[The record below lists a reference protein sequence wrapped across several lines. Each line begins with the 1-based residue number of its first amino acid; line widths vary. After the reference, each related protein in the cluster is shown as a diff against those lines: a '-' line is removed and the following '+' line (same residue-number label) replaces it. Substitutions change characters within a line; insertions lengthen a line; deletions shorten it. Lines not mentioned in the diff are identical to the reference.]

1 MNAEGNRK
9 YTHYWGDTA
18 GKLPVTLSIM
28 RPLGVGEFIRKSLES
43 FSFAQKIVEDG
54 EFGGSARRVTD
65 PYLSH
70 AWVNIAVGLL
80 MRNIGRADFRIKR
93 NGEFVSSGPVC
104 DLFREATPGMS
115 RFDLWKQTSAW
126 WFLEGEA
133 FWYYGERYGGG
144 IPEEIQI
151 LNPRRMRHWV
161 ERDKVRR
168 WYYAT
173 DWGMVPILP
182 DEIIHFKEWNP
193 WNPHRGINPLIPLSL
208 EIEQDFHANR
218 ANTDLLRNDA
228 IPQGLLKTDQTLRP
242 DEADQLEERWERK
255 YGRNGRRRKVAVL
268 GKGTEFQN
276 LSFSPEVVKFFE
288 LKRWNL
294 YTILAKYG
302 IPPRVANVQDRQ
314 APLSG
319 KDTEEQHAAFWK
331 YTIVPVLKNFEQIL
345 EAQFFVRFALKE
357 RGVFD
362 LSAIPELQESEDAQ
376 SKRDVAEIQSGLKTI
391 NEVLA
396 ARGEETKR
404 WGDIWYR
411 PKNLIPTTGDEKT
424 PTKDNTRSMRS

>member
-1 MNAEGNRK
+1 M
-9 YTHYWGDTA
+9 
-18 GKLPVTLSIM
+18 KLGS
-28 RPLGVGEFIRKSLES
+28 VGALIRRSLES
-43 FSFAQKIVEDG
+43 FSFARKAADDEG
-54 EFGGSARRVTD
+54 FGTSSARVSD
-65 PYLSH
+65 PYLNH

-80 MRNIGRADFRIKR
+80 MRNIGRADFRIRR
-93 NGEFVSSGPVC
+93 NGEFVTAGPVYE
-104 DLFREATPGMS
+104 LFREANADTS
-115 RFDLWKQTSAW
+115 RFDLWKQTGAW

-133 FWYYGERYGGG
+133 FWYFGADYRGGM
-144 IPEEIQI
+144 PEEIHV

-161 ERDKVRR
+161 EEERVRR

-173 DWGMVPILP
+173 DSGVVPILP
-182 DEIIHFKEWNP
+182 DEIIHFREWNP
-193 WNPHRGINPLIPLSL
+193 WNPYRGVNPLIPLSL

-228 IPQGLLKTDQTLRP
+228 IPQGLLKTEQTLRP
-242 DEADQLEERWERK
+242 EEADQLEERWEGK

-268 GKGTEFQN
+268 GKGTEFQS

-302 IPPRVANVQDRQ
+302 IPPRVANIEDRQ
-314 APLSG
+314 SPLSG
-319 KDTEEQHAAFWK
+319 KDTGEQHAAFWK
-331 YTIVPVLKNFEQIL
+331 YTIIPVLKNFEQIVEAKLFARFGL
-345 EAQFFVRFALKE
+345 EE

-362 LSAIPELQESEDAQ
+362 LSGIPELQESEDQQ
-376 SKRDVAEIQSGLKTI
+376 SKRDIAEIQSGLKTI

-396 ARGEETKR
+396 ARGVEPKS

-411 PKNLIPTTGDEKT
+411 PKSLVPTGEAGSAGKSG
-424 PTKDNTRSMRS
+424 PRSPAR

>member
-1 MNAEGNRK
+1 MR
-9 YTHYWGDTA
+9 
-18 GKLPVTLSIM
+18 LP
-28 RPLGVGEFIRKSLES
+28 GVGAFIRKSLES
-43 FSFAQKIVEDG
+43 FSFAQKIVEEG
-54 EFGGSARRVTD
+54 EFGASTRRVSD

-93 NGEFVSSGPVC
+93 DGEFVTSGPVYE
-104 DLFREATPGMS
+104 LFREASSGVS
-115 RFDLWKQTSAW
+115 RFDLWKQTGAW

-133 FWYYGERYGGG
+133 FWYYGERYRGG
-144 IPEEIQI
+144 IPEEIHI

-161 ERDKVRR
+161 EQERVRR

-173 DWGMVPILP
+173 DSGMVPILP

-193 WNPHRGINPLIPLSL
+193 WNPYRGIMPLIPLSL

-242 DEADQLEERWERK
+242 EEADQLEERWERK
-255 YGRNGRRRKVAVL
+255 YSRSGRRRKVAVL

-302 IPPRVANVQDRQ
+302 IPPRVANVEDRKSS
-314 APLSG
+314 LSG
-319 KDTEEQHAAFWK
+319 KDTAAQHAAFWK
-331 YTIVPVLKNFEQIL
+331 YTIIPVLKNFEQIL
-345 EAQFFVRFALKE
+345 EAKYFVRFGLEE
-357 RGVFD
+357 RGTFD

-376 SKRDVAEIQSGLKTI
+376 TKRDIAEIQNGMKTI

-396 ARGEETKR
+396 GRGEEPKL

-411 PKNLIPTTGDEKT
+411 PKNLVPTNGDESAS
-424 PTKDNTRSMRS
+424 TKDSPRSSGS